1 MSIRTRATAA
11 INATVNAGIKAFWSD
26 YGFSGSNT
34 SGGGVYG
41 SGSHRV
47 PDQVRR
53 YRNTDAAE
61 SSLIAAA
68 VEFKGREMRNI
79 RFVAQRL
86 RRGEWEAVDHPV
98 NDILAMPNPLYGSSG
113 LNLATSWDMTLFGDG
128 YWRTERNA
136 RGIPVSLHWMPQ
148 PQVRLQPREW
158 RPGIE
163 TTYIYQPSHGA
174 GRMTL
179 AEADVIHFRHGI
191 SAGDPRRGV
200 SPIASLLEEV
210 GVDEEAARYAI
221 TALWNRGVVG
231 LLATLGPDDD
241 GQYPPTED
249 LEDIRDYLDQR
260 FSGPGRGRTGVLQG
274 RVALQQVGANPGD
287 MAMDVLRQVPEQRVA
302 AVLGIPAAVLGF
314 GSGLDATKVG
324 ATMAQMERQAIRN
337 GVLPDAEE
345 IAETLTMQLNIA
357 GVRIGLDTSAVLA
370 LQPDQEMLT
379 RVWNLR
385 VAGGVASR
393 AEARTAW
400 NLPVTPADNV
410 YLMPFGLVE
419 QPVGQPMA
427 QPAMRTRQL
436 SANAGQLKQG
446 DDEIADLMRR
456 LALSLD
462 GQVAEFTRRLHSMQM
477 ALGEIV
483 GDVFWQHQGESANE
497 IADAI
502 VARVRQWQ
510 LTQFAEANAQMWR
523 TMLTVTVGDVN
534 GALGL
539 AINIPDE
546 VSRRVLELGGR
557 RLGLIDLSEATKR
570 HVFQIMEDAGINQ
583 TSMREIQR
591 QIADAVPR
599 GRWTTS
605 EIRARVIARTEVK
618 YAQNISSVET
628 YNVSEDI
635 TSVVIFDAQI
645 GPTDEEC
652 ERLDGFVVTFDEAL
666 ALCDTEHPNGTR
678 SFGPVVRPPP
688 DA

>member
-98 NDILAMPNPLYGSSG
+98 NDILKMPNPLYGSSG

-179 AEADVIHFRHGI
+179 VEADVIHFRHGI

-221 TALWNRGVVG
+221 TMLWNRGMPG

-241 GQYPPTED
+241 GQYPPNED

-260 FSGPGRGRTGVLQG
+260 FTGPGRGRTAAVQG
-274 RVALQQVGANPGD
+274 RVALQTLSSNPSD

-400 NLPVTPADNV
+400 KLPVTPADEV

-419 QPVGQPMA
+419 QPVGA
-427 QPAMRTRQL
+427 TLASVNSPAKGLMSR
-436 SANAGQLKQG
+436 GGILKQG
-446 DDEIADLMRR
+446 DDEIADLIRR
-456 LALSLD
+456 LSLTLD
-462 GQVAEFTRRLHSMQM
+462 SQGSAFSRTLRSMLLD
-477 ALGEIV
+477 LGDV
-483 GDVFWQHQGESANE
+483 LGDVFWEHRDDGADA
-497 IADAI
+497 IATAI
-502 VARVRQWQ
+502 VARAQAWQ
-510 LTQFAEANAQMWR
+510 VAELEASYVTMWR
-523 TMLTVTVGDVN
+523 SMLVATVGDVN
-534 GALGL
+534 AAMGL
-539 AINIPDE
+539 AINIPDS
-546 VSRRVLELGGR
+546 VATGVLARGGR
-557 RLGLIDLSEATKR
+557 RAGLVDITESTR
-570 HVFQIMEDAGINQ
+570 RNVFRIMEDAGVNQ
-583 TSMREIQR
+583 TSMRDIQR
-591 QIADAVPR
+591 QISDQVPA
-599 GRWTTS
+599 GRFSTS
-605 EIRARVIARTEVK
+605 DVRAATIARTEVK
-618 YAQNISSVET
+618 YAQNVSSLEA
-628 YNVSEDI
+628 YQASEDI
-635 TSVVIFDAQI
+635 QAVTVIDAQI
-645 GPTDEEC
+645 GPTDAEC
-652 ERLDGFVVTFDEAL
+652 EALNGTVVTFGEARRL
-666 ALCDTEHPNGTR
+666 ADSEHPNGTR
-678 SFGPVVRPPP
+678 SFAPVVRPPE
-688 DA
+688 A

>member
-1 MSIRTRATAA
+1 M
-11 INATVNAGIKAFWSD
+11 
-26 YGFSGSNT
+26 
-34 SGGGVYG
+34 
-41 SGSHRV
+41 
-47 PDQVRR
+47 
-53 YRNTDAAE
+53 
-61 SSLIAAA
+61 
-68 VEFKGREMRNI
+68 
-79 RFVAQRL
+79 
-86 RRGEWEAVDHPV
+86 
-98 NDILAMPNPLYGSSG
+98 
-113 LNLATSWDMTLFGDG
+113 
-128 YWRTERNA
+128 
-136 RGIPVSLHWMPQ
+136 
-148 PQVRLQPREW
+148 
-158 RPGIE
+158 
-163 TTYIYQPSHGA
+163 
-174 GRMTL
+174 
-179 AEADVIHFRHGI
+179 
-191 SAGDPRRGV
+191 
-200 SPIASLLEEV
+200 
-210 GVDEEAARYAI
+210 
-221 TALWNRGVVG
+221 
-231 LLATLGPDDD
+231 
-241 GQYPPTED
+241 
-249 LEDIRDYLDQR
+249 
-260 FSGPGRGRTGVLQG
+260 
-274 RVALQQVGANPGD
+274 
-287 MAMDVLRQVPEQRVA
+287 
-302 AVLGIPAAVLGF
+302 LGF

-400 NLPVTPADNV
+400 KLPVTPADEV

-436 SANAGQLKQG
+436 SANIGQLKQG

-462 GQVAEFTRRLHSMQM
+462 GQVTEFTRRLHSMQM
-477 ALGEIV
+477 ALGETV

-618 YAQNISSVET
+618 YAQNVSSIEV
-628 YNVSEDI
+628 YDAGEDI

-652 ERLDGFVVTFDEAL
+652 ERLDGFVVTFEEARAL
-666 ALCDTEHPNGTR
+666 ADTEHPNGTR

-688 DA
+688 EA

>member
-98 NDILAMPNPLYGSSG
+98 NDILKMPNPLYGSSG

-174 GRMTL
+174 GRMAL

-241 GQYPPTED
+241 GQYPPGED
-249 LEDIRDYLDQR
+249 LEVIRDYLDQR

-385 VAGGVASR
+385 ISTGTVSV

-400 NLPVTPADNV
+400 HLPVTPADEV
-410 YLMPFGLVE
+410 RYIPFGMVAV
-419 QPVGQPMA
+419 PAGQPIP
-427 QPAMRTRQL
+427 QTSERGKAM
-436 SANAGQLKQG
+436 QLKQG
-446 DDEIADLMRR
+446 DDEIADLIRR
-456 LALSLD
+456 LSLTLD
-462 GQVAEFTRRLHSMQM
+462 SQGSAFSRTLRSMLLD
-477 ALGEIV
+477 LGDV
-483 GDVFWQHQGESANE
+483 LGDVFWEHRDDG
-497 IADAI
+497 ADAI
-502 VARVRQWQ
+502 ATAIVSRAQAWQVAELESSYV
-510 LTQFAEANAQMWR
+510 TMWR
-523 TMLTVTVGDVN
+523 SMLVATVGDVN

-539 AINIPDE
+539 AINIPDS
-546 VSRRVLELGGR
+546 VATGVLARGGR
-557 RLGLIDLSEATKR
+557 RAGLVDITESTRRNVLR
-570 HVFQIMEDAGINQ
+570 IMEDAGVNQ
-583 TSMREIQR
+583 TSMRDIQR
-591 QIADAVPR
+591 QIAEQVPA
-599 GRWTTS
+599 GRFSTS
-605 EIRARVIARTEVK
+605 DVRAATIARTEVK
-618 YAQNISSVET
+618 YAQNVSSLEA
-628 YNVSEDI
+628 YQASEDI
-635 TSVVIFDAQI
+635 QAVTVIDAQI
-645 GPTDEEC
+645 GPTDAEC
-652 ERLDGFVVTFDEAL
+652 EALNGTVVTFGEARRL
-666 ALCDTEHPNGTR
+666 ADSEHPNGTR
-678 SFGPVVRPPP
+678 SFAPVVRPPEV
-688 DA
+688 

>member
-98 NDILAMPNPLYGSSG
+98 NDILKMPNPLYGSSG

-179 AEADVIHFRHGI
+179 VEADVIHFRHGI

-400 NLPVTPADNV
+400 QLPVTPADEV

-446 DDEIADLMRR
+446 DDEIADLIRR
-456 LALSLD
+456 LSLTLD
-462 GQVAEFTRRLHSMQM
+462 SQGSAFSRTLRAMLLD
-477 ALGEIV
+477 LGDV
-483 GDVFWQHQGESANE
+483 LGDVFWEHRDDG
-497 IADAI
+497 ADAI
-502 VARVRQWQ
+502 
-510 LTQFAEANAQMWR
+510 ANAIVSRAQAWQVAELEASYVTMWR
-523 TMLTVTVGDVN
+523 SMLVATVGDVN
-534 GALGL
+534 AAMGL
-539 AINIPDE
+539 AINIPDS
-546 VSRRVLELGGR
+546 VATGVLARGGR
-557 RLGLIDLSEATKR
+557 RAGLVDITESTRRNVLR
-570 HVFQIMEDAGINQ
+570 IMEDAGVNQ
-583 TSMREIQR
+583 TPMREIQR
-591 QIADAVPR
+591 QIAEQVPV
-599 GRWTTS
+599 GRFSTS
-605 EIRARVIARTEVK
+605 DVRAATIARTEVK
-618 YAQNISSVET
+618 YAQNVSSIEA
-628 YNVSEDI
+628 YQASEDI
-635 TSVVIFDAQI
+635 QAVTVIDAQI
-645 GPTDEEC
+645 GPTDAEC
-652 ERLDGFVVTFDEAL
+652 EALNGTVVTFGEARRL
-666 ALCDTEHPNGTR
+666 ADSEHPNGTR
-678 SFGPVVRPPP
+678 SFAPVVRPPE
-688 DA
+688 A

>member
-1 MSIRTRATAA
+1 MSIRTRAAAA

-26 YGFSGSNT
+26 YGFSGSNA

-98 NDILAMPNPLYGSSG
+98 NDILRMPNPLYGSSG

-136 RGIPVSLHWMPQ
+136 RGVPMSLHWMPQ

-400 NLPVTPADNV
+400 NLPVTQADEV

-436 SANAGQLKQG
+436 SANTGQLKQG
-446 DDEIADLMRR
+446 DDEIADLIRR
-456 LALSLD
+456 LSLTLD
-462 GQVAEFTRRLHSMQM
+462 SQGSAFSRTLRSMLLD
-477 ALGEIV
+477 LGDV
-483 GDVFWQHQGESANE
+483 LGDVFGEHRDDGADAIAN
-497 IADAI
+497 AI
-502 VARVRQWQ
+502 VARAQAWQ
-510 LTQFAEANAQMWR
+510 VAELEASYVTMWR
-523 TMLTVTVGDVN
+523 SMLVATVGDVN
-534 GALGL
+534 AAMGL
-539 AINIPDE
+539 AINIPDS
-546 VSRRVLELGGR
+546 VATGVLARGGR
-557 RLGLIDLSEATKR
+557 RAGLVDITESTRRNVLR
-570 HVFQIMEDAGINQ
+570 IMEDAGVNQ
-583 TSMREIQR
+583 TSMRDIQR
-591 QIADAVPR
+591 QIAEQVPA
-599 GRWTTS
+599 GRFSTS
-605 EIRARVIARTEVK
+605 DVRAATIARTEVK
-618 YAQNISSVET
+618 FSQNVSSITAYEA
-628 YNVSEDI
+628 SEDI
-635 TSVVIFDAQI
+635 ESVRVIDAQI
-645 GPTDEEC
+645 GPTDAEC
-652 ERLDGFVVTFDEAL
+652 EALDGTVVSFGEAMAL
-666 ALCDTEHPNGTR
+666 AASEHPNGTR
-678 SFGPVVRPPP
+678 SFAPIVRPPQE
-688 DA
+688 